1 MWVPEYHMLRGRAK
15 GSALFIA
22 NWLHPAFF
30 PDMDGPSLPGE
41 SHLGLGP
48 QSTGI
53 KTPRSWHMGQ
63 VALVGCRLSSRVCGP
78 SSPSPVSK

>member
-22 NWLHPAFF
+22 NRLCAAFF
-30 PDMDGPSLPGE
+30 PDLDGPSLPGE

-48 QSTGI
+48 QSAGHR
-53 KTPRSWHMGQ
+53 PGAWGRWRWWDAGFPAVSA
-63 VALVGCRLSSRVCGP
+63 VLAA
-78 SSPSPVSK
+78 PVL